1 MTGAELG
8 LIMIIIGIIML
19 MAEIFA
25 PGAFMV
31 VPATVLIVLGVIGM
45 IAPDILLSWWS
56 PIIAVILIVP
66 MTLIT
71 VRMYQR
77 LSPPMPPTTTVAT
90 SLIGQEGVV
99 MTTVCPGN
107 LKGKV
112 KIKSDI
118 WSATADQ
125 SIPVGARVIVVD
137 SEGVHVRVKQ
147 IGEASTPVE
156 CM

>member
-8 LIMIIIGIIML
+8 LIMIIIGIIL
-19 MAEIFA
+19 LLAEIFA

-31 VPATVLIVLGVIGM
+31 VPATVLIILGAIGM

-56 PIIAVILIVP
+56 PVIAVLLIVP

-71 VRMYQR
+71 VRMYQK

-90 SLIGQEGVV
+90 SLIGQEGIVV
-99 MTTVCPGN
+99 TEVCPNN

-112 KIKSDI
+112 KIQSDV

-125 SIPVGARVIVVD
+125 AIPVGAKVLVVH
-137 SEGVHVRVKQ
+137 SEGVHVRVKK
-147 IGEASTPVE
+147 IGDAPASPE
-156 CM
+156 CK

>member
-19 MAEIFA
+19 IAEIFA
-25 PGAFMV
+25 PGAFML
-31 VPATVLIVLGVIGM
+31 VPATVLIVLGIIGM

-56 PIIAVILIVP
+56 PVIAVILIVP

-71 VRMYQR
+71 VRMYQK

-99 MTTVCPGN
+99 TTTVCPGN

-112 KIKSDI
+112 KIMSDT
-118 WSATADQ
+118 WSATADR
-125 SIPVGARVIVVD
+125 SIPVGARVVVVH
-137 SEGVHVRVKQ
+137 SEGVHVRVQQ
-147 IGEASTPVE
+147 IGEVITPAE
-156 CM
+156 CK